1 MADEPVAQAWMGRTG
16 DVPRRRGEGTVDEPN
31 GEEDKERANDLWRVA
46 DKQVEDGAG
55 SILHV
60 VWQELERVQV
70 VERQAY

>member
-1 MADEPVAQAWMGRTG
+1 MADEPVAQAWMRRAG
-16 DVPRRRGEGTVDEPN
+16 DVPRRRGEGAVDESN

-55 SILHV
+55 SIRHV
-60 VWQELERVQV
+60 VWQELERVRV